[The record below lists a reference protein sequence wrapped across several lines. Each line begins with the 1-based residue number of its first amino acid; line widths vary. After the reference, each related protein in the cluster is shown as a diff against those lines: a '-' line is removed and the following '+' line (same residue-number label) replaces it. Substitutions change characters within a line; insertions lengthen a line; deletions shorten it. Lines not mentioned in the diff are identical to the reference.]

1 MQKLNAVGRIS
12 GYVDLTKRQMIIKS
26 FITSQFGYIP
36 FIWMFHSRAWNN
48 KINLIHD
55 RALRII
61 YNDSKSTFEKILNKD
76 NSVSIHHGNLQVLA
90 TEIFQIKSNMAPE
103 VLSEILQSRALP
115 YNSRT
120 NLDFSSKQVH
130 SEYHV
135 TE

>member
-1 MQKLNAVGRIS
+1 
-12 GYVDLTKRQMIIKS
+12 
-26 FITSQFGYIP
+26 
-36 FIWMFHSRAWNN
+36 MFHSRAWNN

>member
-1 MQKLNAVGRIS
+1 
-12 GYVDLTKRQMIIKS
+12 
-26 FITSQFGYIP
+26 
-36 FIWMFHSRAWNN
+36 MFHSRAWSN

-55 RALRII
+55 RALRTI

-90 TEIFQIKSNMAPE
+90 TEIFKIKSNMAPE

-135 TE
+135 TK